1 MSCRPSRRIR
11 AREGSGSSRRSFS
24 SSPGSSTAKCAS
36 ASGATRR
43 RMLRRPEARRG
54 GRRSRPTSSR
64 ASTTDAGSPRCGHGG
79 SCARPLS
86 SPRQPPVSDG
96 LPPLDAFAPE
106 EPARSSGARP
116 RTWTIC
122 RSKRVLQKIC
132 PTRRG
137 NSPFPLLVFSS
148 PSCVQKVRRR
158 ALRLGEIS
166 TMIDIAGVSPNQA
179 TGETILKQIRTGLPS
194 GRQERGGRSH
204 IVRYRIHKRSPGKYP
219 GLLLCV
225 RPVAAGSFRRQRRLF
240 IRYPV
245 RPYCGPLS

>member
-1 MSCRPSRRIR
+1 M
-11 AREGSGSSRRSFS
+11 A
-24 SSPGSSTAKCAS
+24 
-36 ASGATRR
+36 
-43 RMLRRPEARRG
+43 
-54 GRRSRPTSSR
+54 
-64 ASTTDAGSPRCGHGG
+64 AGSPRYGHGV
-79 SCARPLS
+79 SSAKRRSLRHRHRTDCRRWTLLHPKMRHPRP
-86 SPRQPPVSDG
+86 
-96 LPPLDAFAPE
+96 E
-106 EPARSSGARP
+106 RP
-116 RTWTIC
+116 KWTIC